1 MIHDK
6 VLNPTLN
13 HYKHYQY
20 FITLTQNPI
29 IVSGRPSHLSLN
41 LSFSIV
47 FVVDLQFT
55 RKRQEN
61 VIIESIFL
69 LADFVSKHTLH
80 LNSNYCLMCNLS
92 NYSN

>member
-29 IVSGRPSHLSLN
+29 IVSE
-41 LSFSIV
+41 
-47 FVVDLQFT
+47 Q
-55 RKRQEN
+55 
-61 VIIESIFL
+61 
-69 LADFVSKHTLH
+69 
-80 LNSNYCLMCNLS
+80 
-92 NYSN
+92 